1 MWSLIRKP
9 RWIFLLVLAL
19 GLGSLFVRLGFWQWH
34 KYEARKVQNIAT
46 LAGQNTAPVPIQ
58 SLFPSGPADNGS
70 ASFRRVTITGT
81 YDIAHDLTVY
91 GRVRNDQPGNEVITP
106 LVLPNGRVVMINRGW
121 IPFQNGR
128 PDLTLSAPPAGTVHL
143 TGVLEPPETTG
154 TPLPPAGLNQIAFI
168 DLSQLSAWLGR
179 PVLPY
184 WVHLQAQS
192 PPQAA
197 FPKTVPLPPLD
208 GGPYFSYA
216 LQWWFFASLAFFG
229 YPYLLRRE
237 VREVR
242 GATLLAEGAAP
253 DAGMQ
258 AEAAEFL
265 EGPDEEG

>member
-34 KYEARKVQNIAT
+34 KYQARKVQNIAT
-46 LAGQNTAPVPIQ
+46 LAGQDTAPVPIQ
-58 SLFPSGPADNGS
+58 SLFPSGPTDNGT

-106 LVLPNGRVVMINRGW
+106 LVLPDGRVVIVNRGW

-143 TGVLEPPETTG
+143 IGVLEPTETTG
-154 TPLPPAGLNQIAFI
+154 TPLPPQGLAQIAFI

-179 PVLPY
+179 PVMPY
-184 WVHLQAQS
+184 WVHLQAQT

-197 FPKTVPLPPLD
+197 FPETVRLPPLD

-216 LQWWFFASLAFFG
+216 LQWWFFASLAFLG

-237 VREVR
+237 VRDVR
-242 GATLLAEGAAP
+242 EATLLAEGAAP
-253 DAGMQ
+253 AAGMQ
-258 AEAAEFL
+258 AEAQEFL
-265 EGPDEEG
+265 EGTDQEG